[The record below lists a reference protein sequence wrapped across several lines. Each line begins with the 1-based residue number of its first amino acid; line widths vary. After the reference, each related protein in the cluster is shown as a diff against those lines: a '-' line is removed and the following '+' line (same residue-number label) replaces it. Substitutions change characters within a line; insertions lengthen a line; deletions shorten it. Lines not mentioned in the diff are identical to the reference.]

1 MTSKTVRSAMTN
13 LPITVPSTASVSE
26 AASVMRE
33 SHIGDVLVMQDG
45 KLAGLVT
52 DRDIVVRV
60 VARARDPK
68 TTLVGDVCTETL
80 VTTHPDTR
88 LEDVEKAMRA
98 GAIRRLPV
106 VNDSGEP
113 VGMLSLGDLAVTQD
127 AESTLADISLAPA
140 QQLMFAFG

>member
-1 MTSKTVRSAMTN
+1 MTSNTVRSVMSH
-13 LPITVPSTASVSE
+13 LPITVPPTASILE

-68 TTLVGDVCTETL
+68 TTLVGEVCTEPL

-88 LEDVEKAMRA
+88 LEEVESAMRER
-98 GAIRRLPV
+98 AIRRMPV
-106 VNDSGEP
+106 VNDLGEP
-113 VGMLSLGDLAVTQD
+113 VGMVSLGDLAVTQD
-127 AESTLADISLAPA
+127 AESALADISQAPPNS
-140 QQLMFAFG
+140 